1 MTLTQ
6 TTEVPTEM
14 VSLLP
19 ALAAKTPR
27 NPAGCRGKPAAAVA
41 AIAAGAAVAAVAQC
55 VDGAGRRSV
64 QAAERA
70 AERAAEGAAEGA
82 AERAAERAAV
92 KTAVRKLVRTAAA
105 RKLDA
110 SPSFP
115 HPMALLKNENELAPN
130 SPKNEAAWN
139 RRYNLRKRRHSVR
152 VLAGFHE
159 YTHVWNLA
167 QARGTVL
174 QKDICDKNV
183 TSICM
188 AMS

>member
-1 MTLTQ
+1 
-6 TTEVPTEM
+6 M

-55 VDGAGRRSV
+55 VDGAWRRSV
-64 QAAERA
+64 Q
-70 AERAAEGAAEGA
+70 A

-159 YTHVWNLA
+159 HTHVWNLA